1 MLDAAVLVAFLAAL
15 LVIGRWAAGRVHTSL
30 DYHLCGRRLTKLP
43 VALSLAATEF
53 NGSGLV
59 GGAGLA
65 YTVGVAG
72 SFWNLSAVPAWLLLG
87 FTVAVAFRR
96 LALYTMPELLERRY
110 GPGARR
116 IASLSQLASGILF
129 IGVQILVS
137 ELTLSTLLGVPRV
150 PTALLVTAVFV
161 AFTFAG
167 GLLAVVW
174 TDVVCYLVLMAAVVV
189 GFPVALAHAGGWA
202 GLERALPAEQFDLGR
217 LGVAEPLAWV
227 ALCLYSYS
235 TDQAYLQRVFASD
248 RPEVARFAY
257 AYTGVNYLL
266 FGGAVALL
274 GMSAAALLPGL
285 GHDDQALPALLKTV
299 FPPGVRSLFLAGI
312 LAATI
317 STASSYLSAGSSL
330 FAKDLYEPL
339 LARRGST
346 PLSEARLLRASRLA
360 VVAIAAVALG
370 IALAA
375 PRIVD
380 AVVLSVLISHAAVFV
395 PLVAALYWP
404 GVGRRAGGWSILAGA
419 AGGLASHFLLYG
431 EVAVVGALHPLFFG
445 PLCSLAVL
453 AALSLCPARRPAEG
467 RERME

>member
-1 MLDAAVLVAFLAAL
+1 MLDAVILVAFLAL
-15 LVIGRWAAGRVHTSL
+15 LLAIGRWASGRVHTSL
-30 DYHLCGRRLTKLP
+30 DFHLAGRRLGKLP

-65 YTVGVAG
+65 YTLGVAG
-72 SFWNLSAVPAWLLLG
+72 SFWNFSAVPAWLILG

-116 IASLSQLASGILF
+116 IASLSQLASGVLF

-137 ELTLSTLLGVPRV
+137 ALVLSTLLGVPRGAA
-150 PTALLVTAVFV
+150 ALVVTAVFV
-161 AFTFAG
+161 SFTFAG

-174 TDVVCYLVLMAAVVV
+174 TDVLCYLVLMAAVVV
-189 GFPVALAHAGGWA
+189 SVPVALADVGGWA
-202 GLERALPAEQFDLGR
+202 GLRAALPAEQFDLGR
-217 LGVAEPLAWV
+217 LGVGEPLAWV

-248 RPEVARFAY
+248 RPAVARFAY
-257 AYTGVNYLL
+257 LYTGVNYLL
-266 FGGAVALL
+266 FGGVVALL
-274 GMSAAALLPGL
+274 GMTAAALLPGL
-285 GHDDQALPALLKTV
+285 DHDDQALPALLNSI

-317 STASSYLSAGSSL
+317 STASSYLSAASSL

-339 LARRGST
+339 LARA
-346 PLSEARLLRASRLA
+346 PSEAKLLRVSRLA
-360 VVAIAAVALG
+360 TVAVAAVALVF
-370 IALAA
+370 ALAA

-395 PLVAALYWP
+395 PLLAALYWP
-404 GVGRRAGGWSILAGA
+404 GVARRAGAWSILAGA
-419 AGGLASHFLLYG
+419 LGGLTAHFFLYG
-431 EVAVVGALHPLFFG
+431 KVAVLGAVHPLFFG
-445 PLCSLAVL
+445 PICALATL
-453 AALSLCPARRPAEG
+453 AALHFAPPAEPVK
-467 RERME
+467 EAS